1 MYTTEDGDKVSLVSL
16 DGAFSRIGSVVVRAY
31 KLIIQVSCVFNIL
44 NECSRNFIVEP
55 YDPCLEV
62 VFSECVVAL
71 CHTTD

>member
-1 MYTTEDGDKVSLVSL
+1 MNSAEDGDKVSFVCLN
-16 DGAFSRIGSVVVRAY
+16 GAFSRIGSVVVRAY

-44 NECSRNFIVEP
+44 DECSRNFIVEP

-62 VFSECVVAL
+62 VFGECVVAL